1 MEKTTKKDAAPRIE
15 KLKELINHH
24 RYLYHVLDKPDIS
37 DAAFD
42 TLKNELEELE
52 RKFPDLITSDSPTQ
66 RVGGEP
72 LDKLEKV
79 EHKIPM
85 LSLNDAFG
93 REEMVEWEAR
103 TRKLLSDAERGR
115 GIDYFC
121 ELKLDGLAVSLVY
134 KNGIFVGGSTRGDGR
149 IGENVTQNLKT
160 ISTIPLRLRKPQI
173 QELKDIGY
181 PSERIADIQKAV
193 ESGEIEVRG
202 EVVIKKK
209 DFEKINKELK
219 KEGKPALAN
228 PRNAAAG
235 SIRQLDSQITAGR
248 CLSFYVYAVV
258 TDFSQKRHEQ
268 EHGLAKF
275 LGFQTIE
282 ENKSCGNLE
291 EVFEFQRQIEERR
304 EKLPFDIDGVVVV
317 VGRVDFL
324 KKLGVIGKAPR
335 GMIAYKFSPKEAT
348 TIVLA
353 IKVQVG
359 RTGVLTPV
367 AILKPVEIGGVTVS
381 RATLHNEDEIKRL
394 GLKIGD
400 TAIVG
405 RAGDVIPNV
414 RRVLE
419 TLRTGQEK
427 TFKMPAKCPVC
438 GKEVEKDAG
447 GILLKCVN
455 PKCPSRQKRGLYY
468 FVSRKGFDIEG
479 LGPKIIDALLD
490 NGLIQDAADLFEL
503 KEGDLVLLERFAEKS
518 AENLVAAIAAK
529 KVVSL
534 PKLIIA
540 LGIFHAGE
548 ETSRDLA
555 EHFGSLLKIQEAGL
569 EELKA
574 VPEIGPVVSKSVF
587 QWFRKEHNRKFI
599 QKLLKHVKIEKFES
613 IKKNSKISGKKFV
626 ITGGFSG
633 MSREEAKARIRELGG
648 RTGES
653 VSKETDYVVAG
664 ENPGSKLEKAKK
676 LGVKILDEKS
686 FAILIHILP

>member
-1 MEKTTKKDAAPRIE
+1 MEKTARKKAVERIE
-15 KLKELINHH
+15 KLKGLVNHH

-52 RKFPDLITSDSPTQ
+52 RQFPDLVTPDSPTQ

-72 LDKLEKV
+72 LDKFEKV
-79 EHKIPM
+79 AHKIPM

-93 REEMVEWEAR
+93 KEEMTEWEER
-103 TRKLLSDAERGR
+103 IRKLLPDVEQSR

-134 KNGIFVGGSTRGDGR
+134 KNGIFTEGSTRGDGR
-149 IGENVTQNLKT
+149 IGENVTQNLKV
-160 ISTIPLRLRKPQI
+160 IPSIPLKLRSPENR
-173 QELKDIGY
+173 EL
-181 PSERIADIQKAV
+181 
-193 ESGEIEVRG
+193 ESLGFDKEEIEKIKSVFKKGKIEVRG

-209 DFEKINKELK
+209 DFEEINKKLK
-219 KEGKPALAN
+219 KEGKPTLAN

-235 SIRQLDSQITAGR
+235 SIRQLNPQITAGR

-258 TDFSQKRHEQ
+258 TDFGQKRHEQ

-282 ENKSCGNLE
+282 ENKSCVDLE
-291 EVFEFQRQIEERR
+291 EVFEFQRQIDGGR
-304 EKLPFDIDGVVVV
+304 EKLPFDIDGIVAVVD
-317 VGRVDFL
+317 RTDL
-324 KKLGVIGKAPR
+324 MKKLGVVGKAPR
-335 GMIAYKFSPKEAT
+335 GMIAYKFSPKESA
-348 TIVLA
+348 TIVLD

-400 TAIVG
+400 TVVVG
-405 RAGDVIPNV
+405 RAGDVIPDV

-419 TLRTGQEK
+419 ELRTGEEK
-427 TFKMPAKCPVC
+427 IFKMPARCPVC
-438 GKEVEKDAG
+438 EKKVEKDEG
-447 GILLKCVN
+447 GILVKCVN
-455 PKCPSRQKRGLYY
+455 RKCPSKQRRGLYY

-490 NGLIQDAADLFEL
+490 NGLIQDAADIFEL
-503 KEGDLVLLERFAEKS
+503 KEGDLILLERFAEKS

-529 KVVSL
+529 KIISL

-540 LGIFHAGE
+540 LGILHVGE

-555 EHFGSLLKIQEAGL
+555 DYFGSLDKIRKAGI
-569 EELKA
+569 EEFKA
-574 VPEIGPVVSKSVF
+574 IPEIGPVVSKSVSE
-587 QWFRKEHNRKFI
+587 WFKEEYNRKFI
-599 QKLLKHVKIEKFES
+599 QKLLKHVKIEKFKTVGKIS
-613 IKKNSKISGKKFV
+613 SKISGKKFV
-626 ITGGFSG
+626 ITGTLDSLE
-633 MSREEAKARIRELGG
+633 REEAKAKIRELGG
-648 RTGES
+648 HVSES
-653 VSKETDYVVAG
+653 VSEETDYLIAG
-664 ENPGSKLEKAKK
+664 REPGSKLEKAKE
-676 LGVKILDEKS
+676 LDVKILSEEEFKK
-686 FAILIHILP
+686 LIS